1 MEVLLIVAA
10 IIFGVA
16 SEIKKSAKHH
26 KELKEKGITRDAK
39 LKHVSGLPISE
50 DTICTINSYPDKYE
64 FIADGLNFNLP
75 RERITNLCVKKHD
88 DITAQ
93 KVSSI
98 GGAVAGGVLFGPL
111 GAIIGGRAKTHKVN
125 NKTHYLVFTY
135 LKDEEVKY
143 ICFEAPGLEKA
154 QADWLVI
161 DYNKTAQKTG
171 ETKQIDL

>member
-1 MEVLLIVAA
+1 MEVLLIVGA
-10 IIFGVA
+10 IIYGIIKVA
-16 SEIKKSAKHH
+16 KDGAKHK
-26 KELKEKGITRDAK
+26 KEMKEKGITKDAK

-50 DTICTINSYPDKYE
+50 DTVCTINSYPDKYE
-64 FIADGLNFNLP
+64 FVADGLNFNLP
-75 RERITNLCVKKHD
+75 RERITNLCVKKHEE
-88 DITAQ
+88 ITAQ

-125 NKTHYLVFTY
+125 NKTNYLVFTY
-135 LKDEEVKY
+135 LKEEEIKY

-161 DYNKTAQKTG
+161 EYNKITKKTG